1 MGGEELDYIK
11 LSLADW
17 LYNAGITG
25 LVNILKHANDEVD
38 INGQEI
44 TIKTDVLENF
54 EEKYFRYFI
63 DTYEESL
70 SWYKIVSFEKFIT
83 KFENENF
90 ESFDEKSLD
99 MLNEYIGS
107 GTKSGSIKYY
117 LNSNSYKAAYKLIDN
132 QFDITKAEKNLTPIK
147 VKKGEKFSI
156 KEVKEAFSKIRDIIS
171 YCKEPNTKRYL
182 AGKNVVYTIIKN
194 AWNGVAFLNP
204 QTKIPDMYIDFK
216 EYFVDKTIE
225 YTMQDASKY
234 KYNCFVCTNKTKDIS
249 NDLSFLNMTG
259 FDTNRKPSHV
269 WNFVN
274 DIIVCPICKL
284 VYSCVPAGFLYVY
297 GNGIFIN
304 DNHSVS
310 SSEKI
315 NFNIKH
321 EILHNE
327 ESKGIYNAFGTMI
340 KALHERI
347 NDSQKYELADI
358 QVVRYED
365 ERYRF
370 NLLSKNVLKVLYESK
385 EDLNSLIK
393 TGFQEVKTYFRLYD
407 EVMKSLLNNEN
418 LFILI
423 HKVIVIK
430 ITNPKDA
437 KYNESHIRNLIK
449 INLKYLKGVG
459 YMEGTEKDIVKT
471 ASGAGYYLREAYKS
485 KNSEN
490 KLNGISYRLLNAL
503 KTSNKNMFMD
513 TILNCYLYTS
523 KPVPTFITECLKDD
537 NVFKTIGYAFVTGL
551 IDGKKTENSDGGDK

>member
-11 LSLADW
+11 LGLADW
-17 LYNAGITG
+17 LYNAGISG
-25 LVNILKHANDEVD
+25 LVNILKHANDKVD

-44 TIKTDVLENF
+44 AIKTDGLENF

-63 DTYEESL
+63 DTYKETMVFSKVLNKIEKLLNIEIDESKEKEVGEDIDFIK
-70 SWYKIVSFEKFIT
+70 SKVNINSAYKGIKDQIDLRKLEKPSKKIT
-83 KFENENF
+83 VINTEILKELK
-90 ESFDEKSLD
+90 DLLIKSKDAILKA
-99 MLNEYIGS
+99 ECIGYYDQKAKAS
-107 GTKSGSIKYY
+107 KAPNAIIDKY
-117 LNSNSYKAAYKLIDN
+117 LNTNML
-132 QFDITKAEKNLTPIK
+132 DIALDVN
-147 VKKGEKFSI
+147 
-156 KEVKEAFSKIRDIIS
+156 EVKEYLSN
-171 YCKEPNTKRYL
+171 NTKFNLCCFQCGRE
-182 AGKNVVYTIIKN
+182 IK
-194 AWNGVAFLNP
+194 
-204 QTKIPDMYIDFK
+204 KI
-216 EYFVDKTIE
+216 DKG
-225 YTMQDASKY
+225 
-234 KYNCFVCTNKTKDIS
+234 
-249 NDLSFLNMTG
+249 LSFLNRMF
-259 FDTNRKPSHV
+259 FDTSRKTSHI
-269 WNFVN
+269 WNFVS
-274 DIIVCPICKL
+274 DIEICPICKI
-284 VYSCVPAGFLYVY
+284 VYLCVPAGFTTVY
-297 GNGIFIN
+297 GNGIFVN
-304 DNHSVS
+304 DNQSVN

-315 NFNIKH
+315 NYNIKH

-327 ESKGIYNAFGTMI
+327 DSKGIYNAFGTMI

-365 ERYRF
+365 EKYRF
-370 NLLSKNVLKVLYESK
+370 NLLSKNVLKVLYDSK
-385 EDLNSLIK
+385 EELNSLIK

-418 LFILI
+418 LFILV

-430 ITNPKDA
+430 ITSPKDA

-449 INLKYLKGVG
+449 INLKYMKGVG
-459 YMEGTEKDIVKT
+459 YMEVTEKDIVKT

-551 IDGKKTENSDGGDK
+551 IDGKKTENTDGGDK